1 MNSVGFSSAAAEEN
15 GAMSANAD
23 SGGSRGSP
31 FGLASVPLIIGLLL
45 LDSLAATLSGIQV
58 EMPTLS
64 GLFIDGN
71 NATLLPATV

>member
-1 MNSVGFSSAAAEEN
+1 
-15 GAMSANAD
+15 MSANAD

-58 EMPTLS
+58 EMPAFS
-64 GLFIDGN
+64 GPLYRWK
-71 NATLLPATV
+71 